1 VVSVVEAVAP
11 GVGRIDLRTPTLPPA
26 THTNAV
32 ILGRDRL
39 TVVDPASP
47 WPDEQARLVEALAAL
62 GRVERIVLTHHHAD
76 HVGGVEALRAALGD
90 VPVVAHPVTAALLHG
105 DVRVDATLDEGDVLD
120 ADGVVLDVLHT
131 PGHAPGHLVLHERA
145 SGVMVA
151 GDMVA
156 GVGTILIDPTEGD
169 LGDYLASLARMQRRA
184 PGALVPSHGP
194 ALADGVTVLGFY
206 VAHRHLRTQQILE
219 AIDRHGPRDALELVP
234 LVYGPDLDPA
244 VWPVAAVQI
253 EAHLRWMAK
262 QGMLPA

>member
-1 VVSVVEAVAP
+1 MRSVETVAP
-11 GVGRIDLRTPTLPPA
+11 GVGRIEVRTPTLPPA

-32 ILGRDRL
+32 LLGRDRL

-47 WPDEQARLVEALAAL
+47 WPDEQARLVAELASL
-62 GRVERIVLTHHHAD
+62 GTVERIVLTHHHAD

-90 VPVVAHPVTAALLHG
+90 VPVVAHPVTAELLRG
-105 DVRVDATLDEGDVLD
+105 EIRVDATLGEGDVLD

-131 PGHAPGHLVLHERA
+131 PGHAPGHLVLHDRA

-156 GVGTILIDPTEGD
+156 GVGTILVDPHEGD
-169 LGDYLASLARMQRRA
+169 LGDYLASLLRMQRRT

-194 ALADGVTVLGFY
+194 TIADGVTVLGFY
-206 VAHRHLRTQQILE
+206 VAHRHLRTQQIRE
-219 AIDRHGPRDALELVP
+219 AIDRHGLRPALELVP
-234 LVYGPDLDPA
+234 LVYGPDLDPVA
-244 VWPVAAVQI
+244 WPVAAVQI
-253 EAHLRWMAK
+253 ESHLRWMAR